1 MKLRDFLA
9 LYNGSTKVY
18 VINDKA
24 KTLFAGNVFSAKFCE
39 YKYNKV
45 VSSKCYKNMII
56 IEVEC
61 I

>member
-1 MKLRDFLA
+1 MKLRDFLN
-9 LYNGSTKVY
+9 LYNGNVKVY
-18 VINDKA
+18 VIDDKA
-24 KTLFAGNVFSAKFCE
+24 RTVFAGNVFGAKFCD

-45 VSSKCYKNMII
+45 VSSKCCKNMII